1 MATLTVTIKEEV
13 VLNDTEHGSETVFS
27 DTSIDQFF
35 ERIVKCPHTSETTL
49 MAFGTAAGGS
59 TFVDTSCE
67 YLRITNND
75 ATNFVTL
82 RILGNSEE
90 YFVKVEPK
98 GSYLLFN
105 DQMDANASGSA
116 TASLANID
124 EIKAQADTAT
134 CRVAVFAAA

>member
-1 MATLTVTIKEEV
+1 MATLTVTIKEEI

-49 MAFGTAAGGS
+49 ISFGAAAAGG
-59 TFVDTSCE
+59 TFVDTTCE
-67 YLRITNND
+67 YLRITNNND
-75 ATNFVTL
+75 TNFITL
-82 RILGNSEE
+82 RVLGNSEE

-98 GSYLLFN
+98 GSYILFN

-134 CRVAVFAAA
+134 CRVAIFAAA